1 MFFGDFYNKG
11 QKVLE
16 AEDGLGEV
24 WISGYDFA
32 HNIEALDSNKIGAVC
47 SGVDLSFKY
56 PAHIAQIKFDLDD
69 CNVQKVE
76 HTFGPAFE
84 FIEEQ
89 RKKTNV
95 LVHCAA
101 GISRCSMLLSSYM
114 MKKYKL
120 DFDSCLQKIKA
131 ARPCCQPNM
140 GFVKQLRR
148 YEQQLGLS
156 PQN

>member
-1 MFFGDFYNKG
+1 MLK
-11 QKVLE
+11 

-32 HNIEALDSNKIGAVC
+32 HNIEELNKNGIQAVC

-56 PAHIAQIKFDLDD
+56 PQNIKQQKFDLDD
-69 CNVQKVE
+69 RNSQQVTHVFE
-76 HTFGPAFE
+76 PAFE
-84 FIEEQ
+84 FIEAE
-89 RKKTNV
+89 RKRTNV

-114 MKKYKL
+114 MRKYKL
-120 DFDSCLQKIKA
+120 DLESCLKIIKE

-140 GFVKQLRR
+140 GFMKQLKAF
-148 YEQQLGLS
+148 EQDLGI
-156 PQN
+156 